1 MEAVWWERRMGFGGS
16 GGLDWSFS
24 FSELFVCVH
33 WLLVIDCL
41 VRLIGLWFPIR
52 GLLVTSYRLFIILW

>member
-1 MEAVWWERRMGFGGS
+1 MGVEAVWWERRMGFGGS

-33 WLLVIDCL
+33 WLLAIDCL
-41 VRLIGLWFPIR
+41 FG
-52 GLLVTSYRLFIILW
+52 